1 MASPQVDKYWYW
13 ITVSL
18 NALGPPKIRGYFPV
32 TNSPTG
38 EKKKTVSLFLL
49 WTGVTTSS
57 KF

>member
-38 EKKKTVSLFLL
+38 EKKKKNSFFIFVMDRSNNL
-49 WTGVTTSS
+49 
-57 KF
+57 

>member
-38 EKKKTVSLFLL
+38 EKKKNSFFIFVMDRSNNL
-49 WTGVTTSS
+49 
-57 KF
+57 